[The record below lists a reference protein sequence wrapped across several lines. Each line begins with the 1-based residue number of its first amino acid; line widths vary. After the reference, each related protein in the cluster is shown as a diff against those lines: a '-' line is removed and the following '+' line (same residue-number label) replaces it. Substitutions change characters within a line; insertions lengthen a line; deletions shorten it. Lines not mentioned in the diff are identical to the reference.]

1 MVFSKTV
8 TLAPSGMTVSTFVSV
23 PVPERKLRY
32 AVVRIVSEEAELS
45 VLPELLPFIVI
56 YSLNI

>member
-1 MVFSKTV
+1 
-8 TLAPSGMTVSTFVSV
+8 MTVSTFVSV